1 MSVQSVP
8 DDYRSLTIYLGV
20 KGASGAIEFYKK
32 AFGATQDF
40 RLDTPDGRV
49 GHAALRIGSSML
61 MLGEPCEEGVL
72 GSPAADSKV
81 PSGLYLYVDDA
92 DQVFNQA
99 LDAGAEQIMPMA
111 DQFYGDRSGTLRDPY
126 GHVWFIAT
134 HKEDIAPEEIR
145 RRAEEMFKQ
154 S

>member
-1 MSVQSVP
+1 M
-8 DDYRSLTIYLGV
+8 R
-20 KGASGAIEFYKK
+20 ASAG
-32 AFGATQDF
+32 F
-40 RLDTPDGRV
+40 RR
-49 GHAALRIGSSML
+49 R
-61 MLGEPCEEGVL
+61 
-72 GSPAADSKV
+72 AADSKV

-92 DQVFNQA
+92 DQVFSQA
-99 LDAGAEQIMPMA
+99 LDAGAEQVMPMA

>member
-20 KGASGAIEFYKK
+20 KGASEAIEFYKK

-81 PSGLYLYVDDA
+81 PSGLYLYVNDA

>member
-20 KGASGAIEFYKK
+20 KGASEAIEFYKN

-92 DQVFNQA
+92 DQVFSRA

>member
-8 DDYRSLTIYLGV
+8 DNYRSLTIYLGV
-20 KGASGAIEFYKK
+20 KGASKAIEFYKN

>member
-1 MSVQSVP
+1 MSVQPIP
-8 DDYRSLTIYLGV
+8 DDYRSLTLYLGV
-20 KGASGAIEFYKK
+20 KGASEAIEFYKK
-32 AFGATQDF
+32 AFGANEDF
-40 RLDTPDGRV
+40 RLDTSDGRV

-61 MLGEPCEEGVL
+61 MLGEPCDEGVL
-72 GSPAADSKV
+72 GSPAANSKAA
-81 PSGLYLYVDDA
+81 SGLYLYVEDA
-92 DQVFNQA
+92 DQVFNRA

-134 HKEDIAPEEIR
+134 HKEDLAPEEIR

-154 S
+154 A